1 MLTFHP
7 DELTLIL
14 LQQQQRR
21 NATVDGIKTFFK
33 QKCKSEVL
41 HRNKCT
47 YLVSQPFTFTATN
60 FYRSRTSHPFADQQ
74 VGFIK
79 RYCPS
84 SSQGGSTSRCFN
96 RYLSSSPASSATK
109 DFLRNFPHQF
119 SKDYSTYYE
128 NTMILVKKKVEIKEG
143 TILHSSKASYQL
155 GTFLDDGSYGK
166 VLRGKKLRTN
176 EDVAIKII
184 KGDYLEAGPM
194 EFKAL
199 QEIKR
204 IKADKN
210 NLIKCI
216 DRFNYRNRAFIVFE
230 MLDQNLHHFLSKRKF
245 SPLGISEIKVISRQL
260 LVALKALKSIG
271 LVHTDIKLD
280 NIMLVDHKSQ
290 PFRVKLIDFGLAS
303 KLEDLETGSIFQTMP
318 YRAPEVRL
326 GLPLNEGVDMWALG
340 HTLAMLLKG
349 SSLYPCDSD
358 YNVIR
363 AMVNMQGMP
372 KNSLLDQGLYSDKFF
387 TMNSEGKWKLD
398 SPIEHVVKTGKKV
411 KLDKRHCSSFEEI
424 LQERNGQVE
433 LFVNLLEQMLLI
445 DPYRRITPEEALQH
459 SFFTENN
466 DDNNQIVKAV
476 SGIANKRSAML
487 QDPISQQDKTIVGK
501 DCSRKYVDR
510 NKDKICLEKCVR
522 VPSCLEILKF
532 FHNFIIFLYIYEIF
546 IG

>member
-1 MLTFHP
+1 MDL
-7 DELTLIL
+7 D
-14 LQQQQRR
+14 
-21 NATVDGIKTFFK
+21 
-33 QKCKSEVL
+33 
-41 HRNKCT
+41 
-47 YLVSQPFTFTATN
+47 
-60 FYRSRTSHPFADQQ
+60 
-74 VGFIK
+74 
-79 RYCPS
+79 
-84 SSQGGSTSRCFN
+84 
-96 RYLSSSPASSATK
+96 
-109 DFLRNFPHQF
+109 
-119 SKDYSTYYE
+119 
-128 NTMILVKKKVEIKEG
+128 IKEG
-143 TILHSSKASYQL
+143 TILHSSKALYQL

-166 VLRGKKLRTN
+166 VSRGKKLRTN

-199 QEIKR
+199 KEIKR

-216 DRFNYRNRAFIVFE
+216 DKFNYRNRAFIVFE

-245 SPLGISEIKVISRQL
+245 SPLGISEIKVISQQL

-290 PFRVKLIDFGLAS
+290 PFRVKLIDFGLAL

-326 GLPLNEGVDMWALG
+326 GLPLNEGVDMWGLG

-372 KNSLLDQGLYSDKFF
+372 KNSLLDQGLYSD
-387 TMNSEGKWKLD
+387 N
-398 SPIEHVVKTGKKV
+398 
-411 KLDKRHCSSFEEI
+411 FEEI

-433 LFVNLLEQMLLI
+433 LFVNLLEKMLFI

-459 SFFTENN
+459 PFFTENRKSLAR
-466 DDNNQIVKAV
+466 VPLFCR
-476 SGIANKRSAML
+476 RSAMTE
-487 QDPISQQDKTIVGK
+487 IEFMTFQQSKP
-501 DCSRKYVDR
+501 Y
-510 NKDKICLEKCVR
+510 CLHATSNSSVTL
-522 VPSCLEILKF
+522 S
-532 FHNFIIFLYIYEIF
+532 
-546 IG
+546 

>member
-1 MLTFHP
+1 
-7 DELTLIL
+7 EVL
-14 LQQQQRR
+14 LQ
-21 NATVDGIKTFFK
+21 D
-33 QKCKSEVL
+33 
-41 HRNKCT
+41 
-47 YLVSQPFTFTATN
+47 
-60 FYRSRTSHPFADQQ
+60 
-74 VGFIK
+74 
-79 RYCPS
+79 
-84 SSQGGSTSRCFN
+84 
-96 RYLSSSPASSATK
+96 
-109 DFLRNFPHQF
+109 
-119 SKDYSTYYE
+119 
-128 NTMILVKKKVEIKEG
+128 
-143 TILHSSKASYQL
+143 
-155 GTFLDDGSYGK
+155 
-166 VLRGKKLRTN
+166 
-176 EDVAIKII
+176 
-184 KGDYLEAGPM
+184 GDYLEAGPM

-349 SSLYPCDSD
+349 SSLYPC
-358 YNVIR
+358 
-363 AMVNMQGMP
+363 
-372 KNSLLDQGLYSDKFF
+372 
-387 TMNSEGKWKLD
+387 KWKLD
-398 SPIEHVVKTGKKV
+398 SPIEHVVKTGKK
-411 KLDKRHCSSFEEI
+411 
-424 LQERNGQVE
+424 
-433 LFVNLLEQMLLI
+433 MLLI

-476 SGIANKRSAML
+476 SAI
-487 QDPISQQDKTIVGK
+487 
-501 DCSRKYVDR
+501 
-510 NKDKICLEKCVR
+510 E
-522 VPSCLEILKF
+522 
-532 FHNFIIFLYIYEIF
+532 LYY
-546 IG
+546 

>member
-1 MLTFHP
+1 MSIFCKRV
-7 DELTLIL
+7 
-14 LQQQQRR
+14 LQ
-21 NATVDGIKTFFK
+21 
-33 QKCKSEVL
+33 S
-41 HRNKCT
+41 
-47 YLVSQPFTFTATN
+47 FTFTATN
-60 FYRSRTSHPFADQQ
+60 FYRSRTSQPFANQQ
-74 VGFIK
+74 VGFTK
-79 RYCPS
+79 RYCQS
-84 SSQGGSTSRCFN
+84 SSQGSSTSRGFN
-96 RYLSSSPASSATK
+96 SYLSSSPASSATK
-109 DFLRNFPHQF
+109 DFLRNFTHQF

-128 NTMILVKKKVEIKEG
+128 NTIILVKKKVEIEEG

-176 EDVAIKII
+176 EAVAIKII

-199 QEIKR
+199 KEIKR

-216 DRFNYRNRAFIVFE
+216 DRFNYRSRAFIVFE
-230 MLDQNLHHFLSKRKF
+230 MLDQNLHHFLSKRNF
-245 SPLGISEIKVISRQL
+245 SPLGISEIKVISQQL

-290 PFRVKLIDFGLAS
+290 PFRVKLIDFGLAL

-349 SSLYPCDSD
+349 SPLYPCDSD

-363 AMVNMQGMP
+363 AMVDMQGMP

-387 TMNSEGKWKLD
+387 NMNSEGKWKLD
-398 SPIEHVVKTGKKV
+398 SPIEHLVKTGKKV

-424 LQERNGQVE
+424 LEERNCQVE
-433 LFVNLLEQMLLI
+433 LFVSLLEQMLLI

-459 SFFTENN
+459 PFFTENN

-476 SGIANKRSAML
+476 SGIANKRSAKA

-510 NKDKICLEKCVR
+510 NEDKICVEKCVR
-522 VPSCLEILKF
+522 VPSCLEILKPKKTYFRSVIDF
-532 FHNFIIFLYIYEIF
+532 FSSKIF
-546 IG
+546 

>member
-1 MLTFHP
+1 
-7 DELTLIL
+7 
-14 LQQQQRR
+14 
-21 NATVDGIKTFFK
+21 
-33 QKCKSEVL
+33 
-41 HRNKCT
+41 
-47 YLVSQPFTFTATN
+47 
-60 FYRSRTSHPFADQQ
+60 
-74 VGFIK
+74 
-79 RYCPS
+79 
-84 SSQGGSTSRCFN
+84 
-96 RYLSSSPASSATK
+96 
-109 DFLRNFPHQF
+109 
-119 SKDYSTYYE
+119 
-128 NTMILVKKKVEIKEG
+128 MILVKKKVEIKEG

-326 GLPLNEGVDMWALG
+326 
-340 HTLAMLLKG
+340 AMLLKG

-387 TMNSEGKWKLD
+387 TMNSE
-398 SPIEHVVKTGKKV
+398 
-411 KLDKRHCSSFEEI
+411 
-424 LQERNGQVE
+424 VE

-445 DPYRRITPEEALQH
+445 DPYRRITPEEVAPTNL
-459 SFFTENN
+459 
-466 DDNNQIVKAV
+466 
-476 SGIANKRSAML
+476 
-487 QDPISQQDKTIVGK
+487 
-501 DCSRKYVDR
+501 
-510 NKDKICLEKCVR
+510 
-522 VPSCLEILKF
+522 PSVHDLKQAT
-532 FHNFIIFLYIYEIF
+532 
-546 IG
+546 

>member
-1 MLTFHP
+1 YP
-7 DELTLIL
+7 DKIE
-14 LQQQQRR
+14 
-21 NATVDGIKTFFK
+21 
-33 QKCKSEVL
+33 
-41 HRNKCT
+41 
-47 YLVSQPFTFTATN
+47 
-60 FYRSRTSHPFADQQ
+60 
-74 VGFIK
+74 
-79 RYCPS
+79 
-84 SSQGGSTSRCFN
+84 
-96 RYLSSSPASSATK
+96 
-109 DFLRNFPHQF
+109 
-119 SKDYSTYYE
+119 
-128 NTMILVKKKVEIKEG
+128 EG

-176 EDVAIKII
+176 EAVAIKII

-199 QEIKR
+199 KEIKR

-216 DRFNYRNRAFIVFE
+216 DRFNYRSRAFIVFE
-230 MLDQNLHHFLSKRKF
+230 MLDQNLHHFLSKRNF
-245 SPLGISEIKVISRQL
+245 SPLGISEIKVISQQL

-290 PFRVKLIDFGLAS
+290 PFRVKLIDFGLAL

-349 SSLYPCDSD
+349 SPLYPCDSD

-363 AMVNMQGMP
+363 AMVDMQ
-372 KNSLLDQGLYSDKFF
+372 
-387 TMNSEGKWKLD
+387 GKWKLD
-398 SPIEHVVKTGKKV
+398 SPIEHLVKTGKKV

-424 LQERNGQVE
+424 LEERNCQVE
-433 LFVNLLEQMLLI
+433 LFVSLLEQMLLI

-459 SFFTENN
+459 PFFTENN
-466 DDNNQIVKAV
+466 YDNQIVKAV
-476 SGIANKRSAML
+476 SGIANKRSAKA

-501 DCSRKYVDR
+501 DCSRNYVDR
-510 NKDKICLEKCVR
+510 NQDKICVEKCVR
-522 VPSCLEILKF
+522 VPSCLEILNNATTQGGNSVSLCAGPKF
-532 FHNFIIFLYIYEIF
+532 R
-546 IG
+546 

>member
-1 MLTFHP
+1 KMFSRRISINGPLK
-7 DELTLIL
+7 DQLTLFFIPLHKTDIL
-14 LQQQQRR
+14 Q
-21 NATVDGIKTFFK
+21 
-33 QKCKSEVL
+33 
-41 HRNKCT
+41 
-47 YLVSQPFTFTATN
+47 
-60 FYRSRTSHPFADQQ
+60 
-74 VGFIK
+74 
-79 RYCPS
+79 
-84 SSQGGSTSRCFN
+84 
-96 RYLSSSPASSATK
+96 
-109 DFLRNFPHQF
+109 
-119 SKDYSTYYE
+119 
-128 NTMILVKKKVEIKEG
+128 IL
-143 TILHSSKASYQL
+143 A
-155 GTFLDDGSYGK
+155 
-166 VLRGKKLRTN
+166 LRTN

-199 QEIKR
+199 KEIKR

-216 DRFNYRNRAFIVFE
+216 DKFNYRNRAFIVFE

-245 SPLGISEIKVISRQL
+245 SPLGISEIKVISQQL

-290 PFRVKLIDFGLAS
+290 PFRVKLIDFGLAL

-326 GLPLNEGVDMWALG
+326 GLPLNEGVDMWGLG

-358 YNVIR
+358 YN
-363 AMVNMQGMP
+363 
-372 KNSLLDQGLYSDKFF
+372 GLYSDK
-387 TMNSEGKWKLD
+387 
-398 SPIEHVVKTGKKV
+398 
-411 KLDKRHCSSFEEI
+411 HCSSFEEI

-433 LFVNLLEQMLLI
+433 LFVNLLEKMLFI

-459 SFFTENN
+459 PFFTENS

-476 SGIANKRSAML
+476 SDIANKRSATA

-501 DCSRKYVDR
+501 DCSRKYVDT
-510 NKDKICLEKCVR
+510 NKEKICVEQCVR
-522 VPSCLEILKF
+522 VPSCLEILKPKKTYFRSVIDF
-532 FHNFIIFLYIYEIF
+532 FSSKLF
-546 IG
+546 

>member
-1 MLTFHP
+1 FDT
-7 DELTLIL
+7 ES
-14 LQQQQRR
+14 
-21 NATVDGIKTFFK
+21 FF
-33 QKCKSEVL
+33 L
-41 HRNKCT
+41 
-47 YLVSQPFTFTATN
+47 
-60 FYRSRTSHPFADQQ
+60 
-74 VGFIK
+74 
-79 RYCPS
+79 
-84 SSQGGSTSRCFN
+84 
-96 RYLSSSPASSATK
+96 
-109 DFLRNFPHQF
+109 
-119 SKDYSTYYE
+119 
-128 NTMILVKKKVEIKEG
+128 
-143 TILHSSKASYQL
+143 SKASYQL

-363 AMVNMQGMP
+363 
-372 KNSLLDQGLYSDKFF
+372 GLYSD
-387 TMNSEGKWKLD
+387 N
-398 SPIEHVVKTGKKV
+398 
-411 KLDKRHCSSFEEI
+411 FEEI

-476 SGIANKRSAML
+476 SGIANKRSAIEKRTL
-487 QDPISQQDKTIVGK
+487 ELHLS
-501 DCSRKYVDR
+501 SRTSRTD
-510 NKDKICLEKCVR
+510 
-522 VPSCLEILKF
+522 
-532 FHNFIIFLYIYEIF
+532 
-546 IG
+546 

>member
-1 MLTFHP
+1 MDL
-7 DELTLIL
+7 
-14 LQQQQRR
+14 
-21 NATVDGIKTFFK
+21 
-33 QKCKSEVL
+33 
-41 HRNKCT
+41 
-47 YLVSQPFTFTATN
+47 
-60 FYRSRTSHPFADQQ
+60 
-74 VGFIK
+74 
-79 RYCPS
+79 
-84 SSQGGSTSRCFN
+84 
-96 RYLSSSPASSATK
+96 
-109 DFLRNFPHQF
+109 
-119 SKDYSTYYE
+119 
-128 NTMILVKKKVEIKEG
+128 EIKEG

-176 EDVAIKII
+176 EDVAVKII

-199 QEIKR
+199 KEIKR

-216 DRFNYRNRAFIVFE
+216 DRFNYGSRAFIVFE
-230 MLDQNLHHFLSKRKF
+230 MLDQNLHHFLSKRNF

-290 PFRVKLIDFGLAS
+290 PFRVKLIDFGLAL

-326 GLPLNEGVDMWALG
+326 GLSLNEGVDMWALG

-372 KNSLLDQGLYSDKFF
+372 KNSLLDQGLYSD
-387 TMNSEGKWKLD
+387 N
-398 SPIEHVVKTGKKV
+398 
-411 KLDKRHCSSFEEI
+411 FEEI
-424 LQERNGQVE
+424 FQERNGQVE

-459 SFFTENN
+459 PFFTENN

-476 SGIANKRSAML
+476 SADPLRAVTPNIEEWICCIHSSTLGVTAHSA
-487 QDPISQQDKTIVGK
+487 PITSL
-501 DCSRKYVDR
+501 SRHCPY
-510 NKDKICLEKCVR
+510 
-522 VPSCLEILKF
+522 F
-532 FHNFIIFLYIYEIF
+532 
-546 IG
+546 

>member
-1 MLTFHP
+1 ILRNVKKKLDQNRTIKPKKEYVKVKNLTGV
-7 DELTLIL
+7 
-14 LQQQQRR
+14 R
-21 NATVDGIKTFFK
+21 N
-33 QKCKSEVL
+33 S
-41 HRNKCT
+41 
-47 YLVSQPFTFTATN
+47 
-60 FYRSRTSHPFADQQ
+60 
-74 VGFIK
+74 
-79 RYCPS
+79 
-84 SSQGGSTSRCFN
+84 
-96 RYLSSSPASSATK
+96 SSATK
-109 DFLRNFPHQF
+109 DFLRNFTHQF

-128 NTMILVKKKVEIKEG
+128 NTMILVKKKVEIEEG

-176 EDVAIKII
+176 EAVAIKII

-199 QEIKR
+199 KEIKR

-216 DRFNYRNRAFIVFE
+216 DRFNYRSRAFIVFE
-230 MLDQNLHHFLSKRKF
+230 MLDQNLHHFLSKRNF
-245 SPLGISEIKVISRQL
+245 SPLGISEIKVISQQL

-290 PFRVKLIDFGLAS
+290 PFRVKLIDFGLAL

-349 SSLYPCDSD
+349 SPLYPCDSD
-358 YNVIR
+358 YN
-363 AMVNMQGMP
+363 
-372 KNSLLDQGLYSDKFF
+372 GLYSDKFF
-387 TMNSEGKWKLD
+387 NMNSE
-398 SPIEHVVKTGKKV
+398 
-411 KLDKRHCSSFEEI
+411 
-424 LQERNGQVE
+424 VE
-433 LFVNLLEQMLLI
+433 LFVSLLEQMLLI

-459 SFFTENN
+459 PFFTENN
-466 DDNNQIVKAV
+466 YDNQIVKAV
-476 SGIANKRSAML
+476 SGIANKRSAKA

-501 DCSRKYVDR
+501 DCSRNYVDR
-510 NKDKICLEKCVR
+510 NQDKICVEKCVR
-522 VPSCLEILKF
+522 VPSCLEILKPKKTYFRSVIDF
-532 FHNFIIFLYIYEIF
+532 FSSKIF
-546 IG
+546 

>member
-1 MLTFHP
+1 
-7 DELTLIL
+7 
-14 LQQQQRR
+14 
-21 NATVDGIKTFFK
+21 
-33 QKCKSEVL
+33 
-41 HRNKCT
+41 
-47 YLVSQPFTFTATN
+47 
-60 FYRSRTSHPFADQQ
+60 
-74 VGFIK
+74 
-79 RYCPS
+79 
-84 SSQGGSTSRCFN
+84 
-96 RYLSSSPASSATK
+96 
-109 DFLRNFPHQF
+109 
-119 SKDYSTYYE
+119 
-128 NTMILVKKKVEIKEG
+128 MILVKKKVEIKEG

-176 EDVAIKII
+176 EDVAVKII

-199 QEIKR
+199 KEIKR

-216 DRFNYRNRAFIVFE
+216 DRFNYGSRAFIVFE
-230 MLDQNLHHFLSKRKF
+230 MLDQNLHHFLSKRNF

-290 PFRVKLIDFGLAS
+290 PFRVKLIDFGLAL

-326 GLPLNEGVDMWALG
+326 GLSLNEGVDMWALG

-363 AMVNMQGMP
+363 AMVNMQG
-372 KNSLLDQGLYSDKFF
+372 
-387 TMNSEGKWKLD
+387 KWKLD
-398 SPIEHVVKTGKKV
+398 SPIEH
-411 KLDKRHCSSFEEI
+411 L
-424 LQERNGQVE
+424 
-433 LFVNLLEQMLLI
+433 MLLI

-459 SFFTENN
+459 PFFTENN

-476 SGIANKRSAML
+476 SGIANKRSAKA
-487 QDPISQQDKTIVGK
+487 QDPISQQDKTFVSYRFLFLQDLLIFE
-501 DCSRKYVDR
+501 R
-510 NKDKICLEKCVR
+510 CL
-522 VPSCLEILKF
+522 CLSHLQCMEATENVERSGF
-532 FHNFIIFLYIYEIF
+532 FHQEEFYMVECVSMFEFMGSFRDSPRESLSFSSCSESYVLITASSALFPSLLSCVKPEREKIK
-546 IG
+546 